1 MANTESRREKILQK
15 MIVSPTV
22 TYEELVDC
30 FGVARRTIARDIELL
45 TKQGKLHREGGDFG
59 GKWVVTKD
67 NV

>member
-1 MANTESRREKILQK
+1 M
-15 MIVSPTV
+15 SPTI
-22 TYEELVDC
+22 TYDKLAEQLKVS
-30 FGVARRTIARDIELL
+30 RPTIARDIELL

>member
-1 MANTESRREKILQK
+1 